1 MPRELAV
8 DPLKKF
14 YSFKHMQ
21 KDSGLE
27 FSVFERTNKAHRMA
41 VNRALAEKWAQESTQ
56 HKMIKAKEL
65 A

>member
-1 MPRELAV
+1 
-8 DPLKKF
+8 
-14 YSFKHMQ
+14 MQ